1 MSILATI
8 KKWFFGETPT
18 KVEEDAGL
26 APYKMEPPTL
36 DLQETAIFA
45 ATPNWPFPSTK
56 PEDGG
61 VAKVAEAAPAK
72 KPKAKPAAIKA
83 TKPKAEAKP
92 KAKPAAKPEAEAKP
106 KAVKAVAA
114 KPKASKKA

>member
-8 KKWFFGETPT
+8 KKWFFGGETT
-18 KVEEDAGL
+18 KIEEDAGVVQ
-26 APYKMEPPTL
+26 PKMEPPTL
-36 DLQETAIFA
+36 TLHEVDT
-45 ATPNWPFPSTK
+45 TVNWPFPSTK

-92 KAKPAAKPEAEAKP
+92 KAKPAAKPKAEAKP